1 MNEVTNDGSFA
12 PVIAGS
18 ALGAAAPASV
28 TPKNFAHRGGEPNE
42 SVAALRQQFGV
53 AVRRVDVVWG
63 ETTVVIDLPR
73 VHDAIQWL
81 HDDPSQRYDY
91 LSDVTA
97 VEFRDLE
104 QPLEVVW
111 HLRSLPFR
119 RFLRVK
125 SLIERGAALEVPSVW
140 DIYKGADWLER
151 ECYDMFG
158 IKFVGHPDL
167 RRLLMWEQYSE
178 GFPLRKDFPLRG
190 RFSRSEQL
198 RQALAANPEARYSKE
213 ELSIADAFEDL
224 PADMRRRLT
233 TGERTGE

>member
-1 MNEVTNDGSFA
+1 VSASFT
-12 PVIAGS
+12 PVVAGS
-18 ALGAAAPASV
+18 ALGSDAAAPV
-28 TPKNFAHRGGEPNE
+28 TPKNIPNRGGAVNPSAE
-42 SVAALRQQFGV
+42 AIGRQFAG
-53 AVRRVDVVWG
+53 AVTRTDVVWG
-63 ETTVVIDLPR
+63 ETTVIVDAAR
-73 VHDAIQWL
+73 VHDVIQWL

-104 QPLEVVW
+104 QPIEVVW
-111 HLRSLPFR
+111 HLRSLPYR

-125 SLIERGAALEVPSVW
+125 VQLAKGAALEVPSVW
-140 DIYKGADWLER
+140 DVYKSADWLER

-158 IKFVGHPDL
+158 IRFVGHPDL
-167 RRLLMWEQYSE
+167 RRLLMWEQYKE
-178 GFPLRKDFPLRG
+178 GYPLRKDFPLRG

-224 PADMRRRLT
+224 PDDMKRRLG
-233 TGERTGE
+233 TGEKTGE

>member
-1 MNEVTNDGSFA
+1 VSASFS
-12 PVIAGS
+12 PVVAGS
-18 ALGAAAPASV
+18 ALGDAAAPT
-28 TPKNFAHRGGEPNE
+28 TPKNVSHRGGEVNPSAE
-42 SVAALRQQFGV
+42 ALKQRFGAGV
-53 AVRRVDVVWG
+53 KRVEVIWG
-63 ETTVVIDLPR
+63 ETNVIVDGSI
-73 VHDAIQWL
+73 VHDLIRWL
-81 HDDPSQRYDY
+81 HDDPSQLYNY

-97 VEFRDLE
+97 VEFRDME
-104 QPLEVVW
+104 APIEVVW

-125 SLIERGAALEVPSVW
+125 TLLAKGAALEVPSVW

-158 IKFVGHPDL
+158 ITFKGHPDL
-167 RRLLMWEQYSE
+167 RRLLMWERYKE

-224 PADMRRRLT
+224 PDEMKRRLAG
-233 TGERTGE
+233 GEQVGE

>member
-1 MNEVTNDGSFA
+1 VNNGFT
-12 PVIAGS
+12 PVVAGRAS
-18 ALGAAAPASV
+18 GGDAAAPA
-28 TPKNFAHRGGEPNE
+28 TPTSIAHRGGAMNP
-42 SVAALRQQFGV
+42 SADAIRQRFAGV
-53 AVRRVDVVWG
+53 LHRADVVWG
-63 ETTVVIDLPR
+63 ETTVIVDRTR
-73 VHDAIQWL
+73 VHDVIQWL
-81 HDDPSQRYDY
+81 HDDPSQLYDY

-104 QPLEVVW
+104 QAVEVVW

-125 SLIERGAALEVPSVW
+125 VLLEKGAPLEVPSVW

-158 IKFVGHPDL
+158 IRFAGHPDL
-167 RRLLMWEQYSE
+167 RRLLMWEQYKE

-198 RQALAANPEARYSKE
+198 RQALAANPEARYSKD

-224 PADMRRRLT
+224 PADMRQRLG